1 MSEIDNKISA
11 LKARIDAGRIA
22 SARAEVTRQT
32 AQNTVDTAMA
42 QLSEKFGVDTVEQA
56 RAKLKE
62 LQDNLHSK
70 MNNIVQKLDDNNL

>member
-1 MSEIDNKISA
+1 VSEIDNKISA